1 MYKSCVRLYWQYG
14 TRVVGV
20 SQTLRSRTSNGI
32 TELSQRAPSIFGWA
46 ATTLGIGPHS
56 SLNVFTSL
64 VCPSVGPMS
73 IIQADIVPKWLKVG
87 SYKQY
92 HTRDSG
98 FLKPR
103 ISRIFEGITQSGGA
117 KCRCMGG
124 RLKSAISDHCLA
136 LSQCSNLQLKAIRT
150 RMRSVEY
157 ISSESVTLS
166 DHKYPKPPKCLHFA
180 SLFISS

>member
-1 MYKSCVRLYWQYG
+1 MFGHLLGCYTMYTFSGLLPLTEFCQLQNSLCIHVLCSPILAALLHG
-14 TRVVGV
+14 TRAVAV
-20 SQTLRSRTSNGI
+20 SQTVWRGTRNRI

-117 KCRCMGG
+117 KCRCMGVG
-124 RLKSAISDHCLA
+124 
-136 LSQCSNLQLKAIRT
+136 
-150 RMRSVEY
+150 
-157 ISSESVTLS
+157 
-166 DHKYPKPPKCLHFA
+166 
-180 SLFISS
+180 